1 MPALPNIT
9 SRSNAQSTV
18 CSSRHMIIR
27 KGSWSQPSTGG
38 KAVGRLAEQVGKV
51 GVRSSG
57 ARQVDEGRRGGGM
70 CQCERE
76 YSCVRRCG
84 ICVNLARIVCYTSH
98 ECLEYFPPAVLG
110 PVATLTSSLLGLGQD
125 LLLLQLVKHPLQT
138 LPRIHV
144 PAEARFPRLAHAEH

>member
-1 MPALPNIT
+1 M
-9 SRSNAQSTV
+9 V
-18 CSSRHMIIR
+18 IR

-57 ARQVDEGRRGGGM
+57 AGQVSEGRREGGM

-98 ECLEYFPPAVLG
+98 EYLEYFSTAVLG
-110 PVATLTSSLLGLGQD
+110 PVADVLLVIVEVGRSLAVSQPGIGLQ
-125 LLLLQLVKHPLQT
+125 H
-138 LPRIHV
+138 RILRS
-144 PAEARFPRLAHAEH
+144 A